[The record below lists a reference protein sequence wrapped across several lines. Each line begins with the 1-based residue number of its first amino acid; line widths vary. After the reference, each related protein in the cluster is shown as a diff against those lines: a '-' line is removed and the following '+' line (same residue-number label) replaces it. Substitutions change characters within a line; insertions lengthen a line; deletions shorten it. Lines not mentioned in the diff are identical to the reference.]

1 MRAAAGRRN
10 RRWGSTQ
17 LSGWPNAT
25 RAAIDQT
32 INKGDID
39 HMVNSQERPTRRA
52 RRGSEDKRRSEILR
66 AAYRVATRQRLAG
79 VTARAVAEDAGV
91 SSGLVFFYFDSVDR
105 LQTELLDWLLARTV
119 VAGDL
124 AELTGAP
131 GDPAAR
137 MMAVIRRDV
146 ECLPRQ
152 RDRVELFFDYWVL
165 GTRHPDIRARIRG
178 ALDRYRDAFLPLA
191 RAVVES
197 DPQRYAGVDAEGLAS
212 VAAGFVE
219 GCAVQVVMDP
229 AAFDVERSMATL
241 TALVRSPVSPLT

>member
-1 MRAAAGRRN
+1 
-10 RRWGSTQ
+10 
-17 LSGWPNAT
+17 
-25 RAAIDQT
+25 
-32 INKGDID
+32 
-39 HMVNSQERPTRRA
+39 MVNNPVRPVRSL
-52 RRGSEDKRRSEILR
+52 RRGSEDKRRQEILR
-66 AAYRVATRQRLAG
+66 AAYAVATRNRLAG
-79 VTARAVAEDAGV
+79 VTGRAVAEAAGV

-124 AELTGAP
+124 AELVDAP

-146 ECLPRQ
+146 ERLPHQ

-165 GTRHPDIRARIRG
+165 GTRHPAIRAKIRG

-191 RAVVES
+191 RAVVEN
-197 DPQRYAGVDAEGLAS
+197 DPERYAGIAPEGLAS
-212 VAAGFVE
+212 VAASFVE
-219 GCAVQVVMDP
+219 GCALQVVMDP

-241 TALVRSPVSPLT
+241 AALVRSPASAIP